1 MFAYAYSSKNGT
13 FPMTVTCTEMKSVV
27 VKNRGYQNHS
37 ILSYGSKIIEK
48 YPFLCMDNGT
58 TKRKP
63 TFVVVTVTVGVVAL
77 AEYPFIVL
85 VRKLW
90 AIKIHH

>member
-1 MFAYAYSSKNGT
+1 
-13 FPMTVTCTEMKSVV
+13 
-27 VKNRGYQNHS
+27 
-37 ILSYGSKIIEK
+37 
-48 YPFLCMDNGT
+48 MDNVT